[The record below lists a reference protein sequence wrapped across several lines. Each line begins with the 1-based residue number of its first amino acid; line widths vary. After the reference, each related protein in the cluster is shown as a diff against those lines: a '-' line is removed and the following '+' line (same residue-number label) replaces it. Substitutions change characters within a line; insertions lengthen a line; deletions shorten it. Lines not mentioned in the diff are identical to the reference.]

1 MQVDGQDRLGGKS
14 QPGMRSTAVC
24 ESPGAAHLTY
34 GILDGSQQTARLK
47 GRKKSLAVFAIG
59 MHSLWHNFS
68 AKWEEQQRYL
78 SCWTAM
84 DIK

>member
-1 MQVDGQDRLGGKS
+1 MARDRLGGKS
-14 QPGMRSTAVC
+14 QPRMRSTAVC
-24 ESPGAAHLTY
+24 EPQGAADISY
-34 GILDGSQQTARLK
+34 GILDGSRQTARLK

-78 SCWTAM
+78 SCWTVT